1 MTLHRPTSHNTHEE
15 HTRSF
20 TQRRAPLCTGPRA
33 GWIPDPA
40 ITAPRLPPAIC
51 RRSSKPPQRPPG
63 SYSRGPSSPVSI
75 CGGSLALLLAI
86 RHRWDTR
93 FYASTLLH
101 KGQTLK
107 GVSAPPLTA
116 LPCNHQSPHKVLP
129 LTGFS
134 LSFSTRL
141 VNAASRTRWIL
152 PNRIYD

>member
-51 RRSSKPPQRPPG
+51 RRSSQPPQRPPG
-63 SYSRGPSSPVSI
+63 SYSRGPSSPVNI
-75 CGGSLALLLAI
+75 CGGSLVLLLAI

-93 FYASTLLH
+93 RYASISFY
-101 KGQTLK
+101 KDQTLK
-107 GVSAPPLTA
+107 GVSALS
-116 LPCNHQSPHKVLP
+116 LKGFSCNQQSPHKVLP

-134 LSFSTRL
+134 LSLSARL
-141 VNAASRTRWIL
+141 VSVASLLVTDNAKS
-152 PNRIYD
+152 